1 MNLFTKTNLDEEK
14 FADFLA
20 KTDKAIDTLSPFAD
34 LGDLSPLKRVGE
46 NFKSKIDDF
55 YRAQRKLNIG
65 VIGQV
70 KAGKSSF
77 LNTLLFGGRKVLP
90 SAATPKTATL
100 TKIEYGEENTLTV
113 EYYAPDEWALIEKNA
128 LADIEET
135 ENICARE
142 IMGMVQKSGIVP
154 SEYTSRETDTFSFE
168 SSDKL
173 MDELNSY
180 VGENGKFTPVVKNV
194 TICMNRDE
202 LRDISVVDT
211 PGLNDAISSR
221 TDKTREFIEKCDVV
235 FFLSRASQFLDK
247 NDEKLV
253 SNQLPQKGVEKI
265 IMICSRFDDGISD
278 EIDNYDD
285 IETTISE
292 VQKKLTAHA
301 IKTFNTINDRPGLE
315 KTFEQCKKPVFIS
328 AMCQN
333 MSEKNYSEYDAQEKN
348 VFDNI
353 NENDDVTS
361 EILAQIGNMD
371 EVRREFDA
379 VVAAKDETLSAKA
392 RNFLP
397 NAEKEYALAI
407 SDLKTSAQKT
417 KEILGSGEHGREQL
431 AKEKKAASLQ
441 INSVKGGI
449 EAVFGEMLASLE
461 RAKGETLRKLREES
475 RNAAQLRE
483 KTGTEVH
490 EHSYRV
496 SDAKWYKP
504 STWGKSHME
513 YSTYET
519 TYTYLDASD
528 ALENIRGYS
537 VEACSDI
544 ENTFYNAVD
553 ITGTKRKLLNV
564 VVENFDAS
572 SEMYDPAMFRLITE
586 KTLNEVK
593 FPVIKIDVSKEQ
605 AAVSSKF
612 SGEVRNGSDMSA
624 LRTLLS
630 NTIGTL
636 LDAITDRF
644 TREVDSFRSEIERIK
659 STFGDKLVENIQA
672 DFDRLNKLF
681 EDSEQKIRSY
691 EEFITL
697 IESVQKA

>member
-1 MNLFTKTNLDEEK
+1 MNLFTQTNRDEAGFAAFSEKINKTL
-14 FADFLA
+14 
-20 KTDKAIDTLSPFAD
+20 DTLSPFAD
-34 LGDLSPLKRVGE
+34 LGDLSPLKKAGE
-46 NFKSKIDDF
+46 SFRAKTADF
-55 YRAQRKLNIG
+55 YRNDRKLNIG

-128 LADIEET
+128 LADIGET

-142 IMGMVQKSGIVP
+142 IMGMVKKSGIVP
-154 SEYTSRETDTFSFE
+154 SEYTSKETDTFSFE

-221 TDKTREFIEKCDVV
+221 NDKTREFIEKCDVV

-253 SNQLPQKGVEKI
+253 CNQLPQKGVEKI
-265 IMICSRFDDGISD
+265 IMVCSRFDDGISD

-301 IKTFNTINDRPGLE
+301 IKTFIKINDRPGLE

-361 EILAQIGNMD
+361 KILAQIGNMG
-371 EVRREFDA
+371 EVRLEFDA

-397 NAEKEYALAI
+397 NAEKEYAIAI

-449 EAVFGEMLASLE
+449 EAVFGEMLSNLE
-461 RAKGETLRKLREES
+461 RAKGETLRKLREAS
-475 RNAAQLRE
+475 RDAAQLRD
-483 KTGTEVH
+483 KTGTETHVS
-490 EHSYRV
+490 SYRV
-496 SDAKWYKP
+496 SDSKWYKP
-504 STWGKSHME
+504 STWGKSHTE
-513 YSTYET
+513 YSTYES
-519 TYTYLDASD
+519 TYTYVDASD
-528 ALENIRGYS
+528 ALENIRCYS

-553 ITGTKRKLLNV
+553 ITGTKRKLLTV
-564 VVENFDAS
+564 VVDNFDTS
-572 SEMYDPAMFRLITE
+572 SEMYDPALFRLITE
-586 KTLNEVK
+586 KTLSEVQ

-630 NTIGTL
+630 NTIGAL

-697 IESVQKA
+697 IESVQNA

>member
-1 MNLFTKTNLDEEK
+1 MLL
-14 FADFLA
+14 L
-20 KTDKAIDTLSPFAD
+20 
-34 LGDLSPLKRVGE
+34 RYWR
-46 NFKSKIDDF
+46 KS
-55 YRAQRKLNIG
+55 
-65 VIGQV
+65 VI
-70 KAGKSSF
+70 
-77 LNTLLFGGRKVLP
+77 
-90 SAATPKTATL
+90 
-100 TKIEYGEENTLTV
+100 
-113 EYYAPDEWALIEKNA
+113 W
-128 LADIEET
+128 
-135 ENICARE
+135 
-142 IMGMVQKSGIVP
+142 
-154 SEYTSRETDTFSFE
+154 
-168 SSDKL
+168 
-173 MDELNSY
+173 
-180 VGENGKFTPVVKNV
+180 
-194 TICMNRDE
+194 
-202 LRDISVVDT
+202 
-211 PGLNDAISSR
+211 
-221 TDKTREFIEKCDVV
+221 TRF
-235 FFLSRASQFLDK
+235 
-247 NDEKLV
+247 
-253 SNQLPQKGVEKI
+253 
-265 IMICSRFDDGISD
+265 
-278 EIDNYDD
+278 
-285 IETTISE
+285 
-292 VQKKLTAHA
+292 H
-301 IKTFNTINDRPGLE
+301 
-315 KTFEQCKKPVFIS
+315 
-328 AMCQN
+328 
-333 MSEKNYSEYDAQEKN
+333 
-348 VFDNI
+348 
-353 NENDDVTS
+353 
-361 EILAQIGNMD
+361 
-371 EVRREFDA
+371 EFDA

-407 SDLKTSAQKT
+407 SDLKTSAQKM

-441 INSVKGGI
+441 INSVKGSI
-449 EAVFGEMLASLE
+449 EAVFGEMFSNLE

-490 EHSYRV
+490 EHSHKV
-496 SDAKWYKP
+496 SDAKWYNP
-504 STWGKSHME
+504 FSWGKSHME

-528 ALENIRGYS
+528 ALENIRCYS

-572 SEMYDPAMFRLITE
+572 SEMYDPALFRLITE

-630 NTIGTL
+630 NTIGAL

-697 IESVQKA
+697 IESVQNA